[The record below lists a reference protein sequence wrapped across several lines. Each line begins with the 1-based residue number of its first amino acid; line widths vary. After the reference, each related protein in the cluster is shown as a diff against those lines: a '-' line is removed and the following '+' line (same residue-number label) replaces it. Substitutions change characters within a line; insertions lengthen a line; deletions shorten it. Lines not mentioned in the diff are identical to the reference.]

1 MFDGYFP
8 AIGVTSAVVDEFFGA
23 APRRLRAMAI
33 QRRFSDMTMACQA
46 RLLVAKVMLEFQLKN
61 NLCSLLTQ
69 VVPWDSLG
77 TSLIWLE
84 NKEKTTGN
92 DMLPFRTI
100 FRNKYPSEP
109 SPGNHCYW
117 LMSELARLMSLSIMA
132 DRFNLEPMVMLG
144 GWAGQR

>member
-1 MFDGYFP
+1 MD
-8 AIGVTSAVVDEFFGA
+8 ISQLGVTSAVVDDFFGA
-23 APRRLRAMAI
+23 APRRLGAMAI

-84 NKEKTTGN
+84 DKEKTTGN
-92 DMLPFRTI
+92 DMF
-100 FRNKYPSEP
+100 Y
-109 SPGNHCYW
+109 H
-117 LMSELARLMSLSIMA
+117 SEL
-132 DRFNLEPMVMLG
+132 FLETNIPVNPALVII
-144 GWAGQR
+144 AIDSCQS